1 MGQNRDTCFIG
12 GLLFCEQ
19 SDIISIREVL
29 LVKLYRLVSSLY
41 QVDSLAA
48 HSDNQ
53 HITETL
59 NCIVQL
65 EKTLSVWK
73 VLQETLEKLHVKR
86 KLEVDKIS
94 ADDERVLSLIIDC
107 VHDGKLVTLDNP
119 PEPGVYVFEIA
130 NLNLLL
136 YLAKGTPLK
145 YYIAD
150 IFDFGV
156 MFKVSVDEGSTWT
169 QTCVF
174 SYLRDDRLW
183 QVCDNIDF
191 SAIEK
196 CYDSVQSKE
205 GDFIKVIE
213 DDLRYINFSM
223 NELSQNQTNPSR
235 ESELR
240 DAYNRLENWLSDY
253 KQSLV

>member
-1 MGQNRDTCFIG
+1 MKAPR
-12 GLLFCEQ
+12 GL
-19 SDIISIREVL
+19 
-29 LVKLYRLVSSLY
+29 RLV
-41 QVDSLAA
+41 
-48 HSDNQ
+48 
-53 HITETL
+53 
-59 NCIVQL
+59 
-65 EKTLSVWK
+65 
-73 VLQETLEKLHVKR
+73 
-86 KLEVDKIS
+86 
-94 ADDERVLSLIIDC
+94 
-107 VHDGKLVTLDNP
+107 
-119 PEPGVYVFEIA
+119 F
-130 NLNLLL
+130 
-136 YLAKGTPLK
+136 
-145 YYIAD
+145 
-150 IFDFGV
+150 
-156 MFKVSVDEGSTWT
+156 
-169 QTCVF
+169 F

-196 CYDSVQSKE
+196 SYDSVQPKE

>member
-1 MGQNRDTCFIG
+1 M
-12 GLLFCEQ
+12 
-19 SDIISIREVL
+19 
-29 LVKLYRLVSSLY
+29 LYRLASSLY

-53 HITETL
+53 YVTETL

-65 EKTLSVWK
+65 EKNLSVWK

-94 ADDERVLSLIIDC
+94 ADDERDLSLIIDC
-107 VHDGKLVTLDNP
+107 VHDDKLVTIDNP

-136 YLAKGTPLK
+136 YMAKGTPLK
-145 YYIAD
+145 YYIGD
-150 IFDFGV
+150 IFDSGV

-174 SYLRDDRLW
+174 SYHRDDRLW

-196 CYDSVQSKE
+196 CYDSVQPKE

>member
-1 MGQNRDTCFIG
+1 MSYLEQQMEHTYLRDIKERYEVRQDSDLSELVDIMASCVG
-12 GLLFCEQ
+12 GL
-19 SDIISIREVL
+19 
-29 LVKLYRLVSSLY
+29 
-41 QVDSLAA
+41 
-48 HSDNQ
+48 
-53 HITETL
+53 T
-59 NCIVQL
+59 
-65 EKTLSVWK
+65 
-73 VLQETLEKLHVKR
+73 
-86 KLEVDKIS
+86 
-94 ADDERVLSLIIDC
+94 
-107 VHDGKLVTLDNP
+107 NP
-119 PEPGVYVFEIA
+119 PKIA
-130 NLNLLL
+130 DTFKSVKHSSISVDTIRL
-136 YLAKGTPLK
+136 YLEYMEDAFVLERDIKGRKYIDSPFK
-145 YYIAD
+145 YYIGD
-150 IFDFGV
+150 IFDSGV

-169 QTCVF
+169 PTCVF
-174 SYLRDDRLW
+174 SYLRDDRLL

-196 CYDSVQSKE
+196 CYDSVQPKE

>member
-1 MGQNRDTCFIG
+1 
-12 GLLFCEQ
+12 
-19 SDIISIREVL
+19 
-29 LVKLYRLVSSLY
+29 
-41 QVDSLAA
+41 
-48 HSDNQ
+48 
-53 HITETL
+53 
-59 NCIVQL
+59 
-65 EKTLSVWK
+65 
-73 VLQETLEKLHVKR
+73 
-86 KLEVDKIS
+86 
-94 ADDERVLSLIIDC
+94 
-107 VHDGKLVTLDNP
+107 
-119 PEPGVYVFEIA
+119 
-130 NLNLLL
+130 
-136 YLAKGTPLK
+136 
-145 YYIAD
+145 
-150 IFDFGV
+150 

-169 QTCVF
+169 PTCVF

-196 CYDSVQSKE
+196 SYDSVQPKE

-235 ESELR
+235 KSELM